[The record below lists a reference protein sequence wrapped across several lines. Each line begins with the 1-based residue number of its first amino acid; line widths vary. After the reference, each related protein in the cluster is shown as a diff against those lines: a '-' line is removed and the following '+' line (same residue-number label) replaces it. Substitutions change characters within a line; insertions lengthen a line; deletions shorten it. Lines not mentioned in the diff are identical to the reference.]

1 MSVIL
6 GSFSIIIM
14 WYILLRGKSK
24 TFYSKTKVLA
34 KLLNLVLDWVLVDH
48 CLSSSIIPNFFA
60 GVHTF
65 VRAHIFKVF
74 KVITTLSYLLHS
86 WSVHKS
92 LVHTAVPVFFW
103 SVVHFV
109 AWENSHF
116 VFSFSQVKAAVA
128 EAATA
133 RVPVKPVCSAIQL
146 CLTSPVNACSARA

>member
-74 KVITTLSYLLHS
+74 KVTTTLSYLLHS

-92 LVHTAVPVFFW
+92 LVHTAVPVFSERRTLCGMRKF
-103 SVVHFV
+103 SLCFLVFTGESCSSRGRHCSCASKTCMFSDTVM
-109 AWENSHF
+109 SHF
-116 VFSFSQVKAAVA
+116 AS
-128 EAATA
+128 
-133 RVPVKPVCSAIQL
+133 
-146 CLTSPVNACSARA
+146 